1 MLMATI
7 LLINSDLTVQNAIES
22 ALDKS
27 HILISA
33 DTFQM
38 ALKAAKA
45 QRPDLIILD
54 VGPVTSEGVGICR
67 QLRSASFLTETPILT
82 LVGIKNTQAVV
93 TLLDAGGDD
102 CVRKPFSSRELAA
115 RMRALLR
122 RNERGQPRTLLLLNP
137 IKRTV
142 QFGAGPISLTP
153 TEYDLLEALCKN
165 PGQHVSTT
173 KLLEQVWNY
182 PPGKGDPA
190 LVRNHVRN
198 LRLKLESDPERP
210 RILTCYQGRGYAV
223 SVEIRRQTV
232 PQLS

>member
-7 LLINSDLTVQNAIES
+7 LLINSDLTVQDAIEN

-27 HILISA
+27 HMLVST

-38 ALKAAKA
+38 ALKAAKT

-54 VGPVTSEGVGICR
+54 VGPVTTEGARICK
-67 QLRSASFLTETPILT
+67 QLRSASFLVETPILT
-82 LVGIKNTQAVV
+82 LVGIKNSQAVV

-122 RNERGQPRTLLLLNP
+122 RNERTQPRILLSLNP
-137 IKRTV
+137 INKTV
-142 QFGAGPISLTP
+142 QFGGGPISLTP
-153 TEYDLLEALCKN
+153 TEFDLLDVLCKN
-165 PGQHVSTT
+165 PGQHISTT

-182 PPGKGDPA
+182 PPGMGDPA

-223 SVEIRRQTV
+223 SAEIRRQTI